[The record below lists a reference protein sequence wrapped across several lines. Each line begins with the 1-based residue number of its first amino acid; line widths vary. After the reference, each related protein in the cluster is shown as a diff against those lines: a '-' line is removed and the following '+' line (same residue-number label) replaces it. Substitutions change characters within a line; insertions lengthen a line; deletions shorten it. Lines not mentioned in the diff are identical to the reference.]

1 MDFTISKYRGSQQ
14 DTAQIIAEFK
24 FSSKQWRSQEGGN
37 RAFAPPW
44 GHSAIRQAF
53 SRKCTHQADQG
64 ENCN

>member
-24 FSSKQWRSQEGGN
+24 FSSKQWRSQEGG
-37 RAFAPPW
+37 ATGHLPPC
-44 GHSAIRQAF
+44 GLSAIRQALG
-53 SRKCTHQADQG
+53 RECTHQADQG